1 MIYIKNPSSLRV
13 IYMIPQRTNE
23 IKVVNTNFKKICGLL
38 GAPGSSIPV
47 LSNFFLLF
55 FIFKGSDMKKI
66 IHHMSRNKIIDPVI
80 PNLYF
85 F

>member
-13 IYMIPQRTNE
+13 KYMIPQSTNE
-23 IKVVNTNFKKICGLL
+23 IKVVNRNFKKICGLL
-38 GAPGSSIPV
+38 GDPGSSIPV
-47 LSNFFLLF
+47 LSVFFLLF
-55 FIFKGSDMKKI
+55 LILIGREMKKI
-66 IHHMSRNKIIDPVI
+66 IHHNSRNKIIDPVM